1 MRVLVT
7 GGCGLVGRH
16 MVRALLERGDEV
28 VVVDSMLPGS
38 GARTP
43 DMWSEWWGD
52 RPMGQISFVTRD
64 IRTCVHETPVGVGAG
79 HFDLVLHLAAV
90 VGGRRTIDGS
100 PLDVAEDLGI
110 DAAVIRWAERVRPGR
125 LVYFSSSAAYPVHL
139 QDRLSGSVD
148 LRLSESCIE
157 HTDTHIGVPDQT
169 YGWAK
174 LTGERLALIAAERG
188 LPVTVY
194 RPFSGYAEDQGDEYP
209 MSAICRRALGVPEDK
224 QDIDV
229 WGDGTQVRDW
239 IHMDDV
245 VRIVLGTCDRVPS
258 GSIMNLCTG
267 VGTSMREIASLALC
281 KARDW
286 SIGLNDVKVC
296 GIGGP
301 SGVQHR
307 VGDPTAMRATL
318 VTYELSTDLIPVAR
332 GVQRMIDHLRSS
344 K

>member
-1 MRVLVT
+1 MKRALIS
-7 GGCGLVGRH
+7 GASGFVGRH
-16 MVRALLERGDEV
+16 FSARLEADGWDVTGFDIADYISRDAVDWFRTDASRYDLL
-28 VVVDSMLPGS
+28 
-38 GARTP
+38 
-43 DMWSEWWGD
+43 
-52 RPMGQISFVTRD
+52 
-64 IRTCVHETPVGVGAG
+64 VHC
-79 HFDLVLHLAAV
+79 AAN
-90 VGGRRTIDGS
+90 VGGRMKIDGD
-100 PLDVAEDLGI
+100 PLWVAHNL
-110 DAAVIRWAERVRPGR
+110 AVDEATFRWAVRTQTPV
-125 LVYFSSSAAYPVHL
+125 LYFSSSAAYPTWRQCRGV
-139 QDRLSGSVD
+139 
-148 LRLSESCIE
+148 E
-157 HTDTHIGVPDQT
+157 HVLNEGQVGLWPDQT